1 MGVTMSVM
9 DIEGFTNQSLQKQ
22 LSRNE
27 KADDILEG
35 VDMKDHK
42 IVLDAI
48 KENGNS
54 LWKNVEEKS
63 KDGDKKLKKR
73 TLFRKIL
80 EDTVN
85 GNKIVEEV
93 LNTYI
98 KKTTENEN
106 DANYGIEIDFSGL
119 APGDPHK
126 GQMQTT
132 CINELLEL
140 RAKAKGTKEADIYSD
155 LLKHPLLASLITLKW
170 EKVQKIFCMKLLI
183 FVAFVILYSVFL
195 CCILVTAPEAGSKN
209 KTRLIVECESGILDD
224 CELIEDETKPSITQE
239 QDSSTTLG
247 STVVSMFGEIN
258 KDGITAIQIMLVIL
272 IAILVLVELCKAY
285 TIGLQYFQEMENY
298 IEWSTIICAFIT
310 VTERELNDKTH
321 DVVRGLSAIGI
332 CLAYLEL
339 IFLTGRYPFKWCDF
353 GIMFYRILTRLLRY
367 VFALLLIIIGHAFA
381 FTVNMHSL
389 DAFKSP
395 WKSFVTTLTRSLG
408 EFGGETLYNSI
419 KDDENTTRVFA
430 MIILVSLIFFGTITM
445 INLFIAV
452 IITDLEDLQRETF
465 TQNLINM
472 AHAAITAES
481 ALSRLPGCYLRGLM
495 TENRILCLHALCPEE
510 ICEQGKV
517 PENFEQIIADVKKKI
532 AGGCFSV
539 KRVEG
544 KKKNSQNE
552 NNRVL
557 TVKLPQSV

>member
-1 MGVTMSVM
+1 MSVM
-9 DIEGFTNQSLQKQ
+9 DIRNPSLEKQ

-27 KADDILEG
+27 KADDILVG
-35 VDMKDHK
+35 VDMKDHQS
-42 IVLDAI
+42 VLNAI
-48 KENGNS
+48 KENGNC

-98 KKTTENEN
+98 KTTAENEN

-119 APGDPHK
+119 ASVDPQK
-126 GQMQTT
+126 GMMQTT
-132 CINELLEL
+132 CVNELLDL
-140 RAKAKGTKEADIYSD
+140 RAKAKGSRADIYSD

-183 FVAFVILYSVFL
+183 FVAFVVLYSVFL

-209 KTRLIVECESGILDD
+209 QTRLIVDCESGILDD
-224 CELIEDETKPSITQE
+224 CVLTVNQTEPNINQE
-239 QDSSTTLG
+239 QDSSTTFA
-247 STVVSMFGEIN
+247 STVVRMIGEIN
-258 KDGITAIQIMLVIL
+258 KDGITAIQIMLGIL
-272 IAILVLVELCKAY
+272 IAILVVEELVQAS
-285 TIGLQYFQEMENY
+285 TIGLHYFQEMENY

-310 VTERELNDKTH
+310 VIVRKIDEETH

-353 GIMFYRILTRLLRY
+353 GVMFYRILTRLLRY

-452 IITDLEDLQRETF
+452 IITDLEDLKSETF

-495 TENRILCLHALCPEE
+495 TENRILCLHDLCPEE

-532 AGGCFSV
+532 AKGCFSV
-539 KRVEG
+539 KRVED

-552 NNRVL
+552 NNNSFDI
-557 TVKLPQSV
+557 VKESL